1 MLFSRFLHLCFYFY
15 FLYFCRIMVVV
26 VVVVTMVDW
35 VLGSESREKRD
46 GG

>member
-26 VVVVTMVDW
+26 VVVVTTVDW